1 MIQRELG
8 KRLGTGGEPELEEVI
23 DAFGEKL
30 LRYATSILCDNQDAE
45 DIIQNVFLA
54 AYQKRAGFDGVNLSA
69 WLYKITYNQCVNHL
83 KKGKLLFFSD
93 FRNIREEIVN
103 PYEETGFSEDFL
115 KALKRLGAEDRAL
128 LYGRIMD
135 DQSYEELSGLFGK
148 SPPALR
154 KQYER
159 AKKKLAGHLSAGK
172 NFFERSEYNEYKFE
186 QAR

>member
-1 MIQRELG
+1 MNHTELG
-8 KRLGTGGEPELEEVI
+8 KRFSIGGEPELEEVM

-30 LRYATSILCDNQDAE
+30 LRYATSVLCDYQDAE
-45 DIIQNVFLA
+45 DIIQSVFLS
-54 AYQKRAGFDGVNLSA
+54 AYQKRAGFDGENLSA
-69 WLYKITYNQCVNHL
+69 WLYKITYNQCINHL
-83 KKGKLLFFSD
+83 RKGKLLFFSD
-93 FRNIREEIVN
+93 FKNIREELVN
-103 PYEETGFSEDFL
+103 PYEETGFNEDFL
-115 KALKRLGAEDRAL
+115 KALKRLNAKDRAL

-159 AKKKLAGHLSAGK
+159 AKKKLAGYLSVE
-172 NFFERSEYNEYKFE
+172 NNYFERSQNNEYKFE